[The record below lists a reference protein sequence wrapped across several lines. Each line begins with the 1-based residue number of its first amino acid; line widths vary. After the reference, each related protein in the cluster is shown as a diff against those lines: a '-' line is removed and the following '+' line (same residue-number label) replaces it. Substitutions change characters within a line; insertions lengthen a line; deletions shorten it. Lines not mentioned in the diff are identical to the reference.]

1 VPCSSLVSQE
11 KDSEALGAA
20 ARSSAALPGVRVA
33 GVGDEAQGSGDAPQ
47 KATELAVRCCAR
59 SSTASA
65 AGEATAMLGSM
76 GRRTPSTDGWVCRCS
91 RIRTPLL
98 SNPLAG
104 RRGFSFRGSGS
115 IYLRA
120 AISFFRRVGLGP
132 EAGSAYWSC

>member
-1 VPCSSLVSQE
+1 VVVSE
-11 KDSEALGAA
+11 KKYSEPLGAA
-20 ARSSAALPGVRVA
+20 ASPSAALPGVR
-33 GVGDEAQGSGDAPQ
+33 VGDEAQGSGDAPQ
-47 KATELAVRCCAR
+47 KATELAAAR
-59 SSTASA
+59 SSLPRALLNGLRRRRGHGH
-65 AGEATAMLGSM
+65 AGFHGPPHAKH
-76 GRRTPSTDGWVCRCS
+76 RWVGV
-91 RIRTPLL
+91 PVL